1 MNNTIQDSNFAT
13 AFAPNNAANGSVSK
27 GIEDTQ
33 DRFLKLLVTQMQNQD
48 PLNPLDNS
56 EVTSQLAQINT
67 VTGINKLNETLQLLV
82 SDVDAANSL
91 EAASMIGR
99 NVLVPGKTLDLQDNA
114 AVAGF
119 DLPQAV
125 DEVTITIKD
134 SSGIAIRN
142 IDLGSQEE
150 GVIPFT
156 WDGATDS
163 GTSAVN
169 GNYSFTVS
177 AKQGDEIV
185 NATTLAFG
193 SVKSVSPDENGTI
206 LDIGELGLANLADI
220 KQIF

>member
-1 MNNTIQDSNFAT
+1 MENTIQNSIPTSSVASNVPVDSAD
-13 AFAPNNAANGSVSK
+13 K
-27 GIEDTQ
+27 GINETQ

-67 VTGINKLNETLQLLV
+67 VSGINKLNDTLKLLV
-82 SDVDAANSL
+82 ADFDAANSL

-99 NVLVPGKTLDLQDNA
+99 NVLIPGTTIDLVNNSG
-114 AVAGF
+114 VAGI

-125 DEVTITIKD
+125 DQLTITIKD
-134 SSGIAIRN
+134 SAGIAIHN
-142 IDLGSQEE
+142 IDLGPQPE
-150 GVIPFT
+150 GINSFV

-163 GTSAVN
+163 GTTAVN

-177 AKQGDEIV
+177 AKQGDEDIPV
-185 NATTLAFG
+185 TTLALG
-193 SVKSVSPDENGTI
+193 SVKSVSPEENGPI
-206 LDIGELGLANLADI
+206 LDIGELGLAGLDDI